1 MFGAAF
7 GFVLGTTTMFASAL
21 LTAGFGPW
29 LPYQMIASGFVGLG
43 AGLLP
48 RARGRAE
55 IAWLCG
61 WGFVSAFVYG
71 WLMDFAFWPF
81 NLGTSTQLSFDPHA
95 SPLTNLWHFVLFNM
109 ATSMGWNLGRALT
122 NVVCLALLGGPILRV
137 LRRAS

>member
-1 MFGAAF
+1 
-7 GFVLGTTTMFASAL
+7 
-21 LTAGFGPW
+21 
-29 LPYQMIASGFVGLG
+29 MIASGFVGLG

-48 RARGRAE
+48 RARGKAE

-61 WGFVSAFVYG
+61 WGFISAFIYG

-95 SPLTNLWHFVLFNM
+95 SPLTNLWHFVLFNV

-122 NVVCLALLGGPILRV
+122 NVICLALLGGPILQV
-137 LRRAS
+137 LRRASRRAQFGASTAELAPQLTTPE